1 MWQNTCELDHEI
13 KKKEFSATFRIELSY
28 EISSTKFHYWS
39 IILILID
46 YIDPTLPTVHDKADR
61 GLLLSLVLEVVA
73 VLYPSLPDT
82 RPPWRCSGTCRLL
95 EAWSRRRSSPAAWGP
110 VGTSCAPGQSTPRSW
125 NSGRS
130 GSARHSMTTSAGTL
144 SGCCLPCSWSV
155 TIYTLLSIS
164 CFCLRWGL
172 FICQL

>member
-1 MWQNTCELDHEI
+1 MKSLP
-13 KKKEFSATFRIELSY
+13 LS
-28 EISSTKFHYWS
+28 S
-39 IILILID
+39 IIDPLFLRIHLWITSTQLFLQFMTKQTMVSEE
-46 YIDPTLPTVHDKADR
+46 YIF
-61 GLLLSLVLEVVA
+61 LLSLVLEMVA

-95 EAWSRRRSSPAAWGP
+95 EVWSRHRSSPAAWGP

-130 GSARHSMTTSAGTL
+130 GSAMHSMTTSAGTL

-164 CFCLRWGL
+164 CFCSCCGL

>member
-1 MWQNTCELDHEI
+1 MPLLIHYGFTYGLHRPNSFYSSWQSRVSEE
-13 KKKEFSATFRIELSY
+13 
-28 EISSTKFHYWS
+28 
-39 IILILID
+39 
-46 YIDPTLPTVHDKADR
+46 P
-61 GLLLSLVLEVVA
+61 LVLEVVA

-95 EAWSRRRSSPAAWGP
+95 EAWSRRRSSPAVWGP

-130 GSARHSMTTSAGTL
+130 GSARHSTTTSAGTL
-144 SGCCLPCSWSV
+144 FGCCLPCSWSV

-164 CFCLRWGL
+164 CFCLCWGL
-172 FICQL
+172 FICQLQTYLIDNTL